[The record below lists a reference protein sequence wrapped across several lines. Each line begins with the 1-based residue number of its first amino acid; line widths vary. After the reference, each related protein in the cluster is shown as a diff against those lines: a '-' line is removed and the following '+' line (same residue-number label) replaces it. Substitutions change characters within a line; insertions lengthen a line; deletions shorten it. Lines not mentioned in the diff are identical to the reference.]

1 VALPGIGP
9 TLAQRIVEYRQ
20 ATGPFR
26 TPEDIKNVKGIGDGI
41 FAEIKDWIT
50 VE

>member
-1 VALPGIGP
+1 VD
-9 TLAQRIVEYRQ
+9 YRQ
-20 ATGPFR
+20 ANGPFSR
-26 TPEDIKNVKGIGDGI
+26 PEDIKKVKGIGDGI